1 MKSSPSSHSFSFSSS
16 SSSSSARLKKL
27 TNELLQKTN
36 DLVACNIYL
45 SSSSA
50 GTATTST
57 SSSTDPTAAAA
68 NNHGS
73 HVKNGLH
80 IAASSHHPLL
90 QVLDS
95 SQELC
100 RQLRSKDQNARIAI
114 VHAYADKAYD
124 RSSFHLAG
132 RANEVAQVSSHV
144 ATTAI
149 DLLVP
154 SLLLQSRQVQ
164 VPNDAPHQQQDG
176 NDGCDMVQSNAPGTK
191 RIRSSSSSS
200 RHPLVGLVD
209 HVSVMPLS
217 LASLSSSHSNTS
229 SQTNDYDDDDDDDDP
244 CNNTNQQQELLDANT
259 NFLHSDFNA
268 SALAALQILHALE
281 LKGVRCLPYG
291 TAHPKGIPLATVR
304 REWTDFFKSGS
315 LSHNKEALYYSC
327 KEEDEN
333 DALSSLLLGTCTVG
347 SPTHFVENFN
357 IRLTRHVTKKQAMA
371 LTKRVRQRDG
381 GVLGVEALT
390 LPYSNGRWEVACNL
404 LMPHEKEGT
413 VDCIMEQV
421 NEWLKEDMMCA
432 NTATIDTTT
441 ITTTG
446 KGLSYK
452 GCYSQYVE
460 DCYRVGTTVDQCMSV
475 VLNLLK
481 DEVTFQHYDD
491 MVRQRF
497 EANLRVDHTD

>member
-1 MKSSPSSHSFSFSSS
+1 
-16 SSSSSARLKKL
+16 
-27 TNELLQKTN
+27 
-36 DLVACNIYL
+36 VACNIYI
-45 SSSSA
+45 SSSCSA
-50 GTATTST
+50 GTGATTAT

-68 NNHGS
+68 ANNHVS
-73 HVKNGLH
+73 HAKNGLH
-80 IAASSHHPLL
+80 IAAASSSSHHPLLL

-132 RANEVAQVSSHV
+132 RAKEVAQVSSHV

-154 SLLLQSRQVQ
+154 SLLMQSRHVQ
-164 VPNDAPHQQQDG
+164 TPTQIPNDAPQQQQDG
-176 NDGCDMVQSNAPGTK
+176 NDGCDMVHSNAPGTT
-191 RIRSSSSSS
+191 RIRCASSAS

-209 HVSVMPLS
+209 HVSVMPLVS
-217 LASLSSSHSNTS
+217 LASLSSSHSSTS
-229 SQTNDYDDDDDDDDP
+229 SKTNNDHYDDDDDIDDDP
-244 CNNTNQQQELLDANT
+244 CNKTNQERQQQKE
-259 NFLHSDFNA
+259 FLNADTTVLPSDVNA

-327 KEEDEN
+327 MEEDEN

-421 NEWLKEDMMCA
+421 NEWLQKDMTMTMCA
-432 NTATIDTTT
+432 NTTTATTDTAISST
-441 ITTTG
+441 TTTG
-446 KGLSYK
+446 KGLSLH
-452 GCYSQYVE
+452 GGYSHYVE
-460 DCYRVGTTVDQCMSV
+460 DCYRVGTTMDQCMTV

-481 DEVTFQHYDD
+481 DEVAFQHYDD
-491 MVRQRF
+491 MVRQGF
-497 EANLRVDHTD
+497 EANLLVDHTE